1 MSRKALNYSMIY
13 DFYCGMIEFGDS
25 IYFCS
30 VLLFTGKNCFAL
42 AL

>member
-1 MSRKALNYSMIY
+1 MSEKALDYSMIY
-13 DFYCGMIEFGDS
+13 DFSCGMIEFGLD